1 MKVIEAEEDYQMKKN
16 LLVVLLMAVVLV
28 VSGCSGGGAYPEKD
42 ITFII
47 PFGTGGGTDIAGRFF
62 IAAIDEQIEDVN
74 MIPKNVPG
82 PAGST
87 GAKELYN
94 SDPDGY
100 TFLIA
105 PAAYPVANITGK
117 LEYTYEDY
125 TQVAQF
131 AKSNMA
137 LFVQADSPYNTVDDL
152 VAAAK
157 AQPGELK
164 FGASMGTLL
173 HFATL
178 GFEEHYDIEF
188 AKVAIGGATPMAP
201 ELQSGRIVGFIAAVG
216 VGKPLVDSGD
226 FRALAVYGDE
236 RNGALPDVQT
246 FTELGSPYSF
256 TQNLGVW
263 APKDT
268 PQEII
273 DLIAEAAEKACAEEG
288 FVSNMS
294 NVGQKVSY
302 LNGPDYTEVLK
313 GAFADSE
320 AVSYLYD

>member
-1 MKVIEAEEDYQMKKN
+1 MKKN
-16 LLVVLLMAVVLV
+16 LVVALLLVMVLV
-28 VSGCSGGGAYPEKD
+28 VSGCSGGDQYPDKD

-62 IAAIDEQIEDVN
+62 ISAIGEQIEDVN

-94 SDPDGY
+94 TDADGY

-105 PAAYPVANITGK
+105 PAAYPVAYLTEK

-125 TQVAQF
+125 AQVAQF
-131 AKSNMA
+131 STSNMA

-157 AQPGELK
+157 AAPGEIK

-178 GFEEHYDIEF
+178 GFEDHYGIEF
-188 AKVAIGGATPMAP
+188 DKVAIGGKTPMAP
-201 ELQSGRIVGFIAAVG
+201 ELQSGRIEGFIAAVG
-216 VGKPLVDSGD
+216 VGKALIDSGD

-236 RNGALPDVQT
+236 RNDALPEVET
-246 FTELGSPYSF
+246 FKELGSPYSF
-256 TQNLGVW
+256 NQMLGVW

-268 PQEII
+268 PQEVI
-273 DLIAEAAEKACAEEG
+273 DYITEAAKKACADPD
-288 FVSNMS
+288 FIANMG

-302 LNGPDYTEVLK
+302 LNPSEYKSSLK
-313 GAFADSE
+313 VAFGDSE
-320 AVSYLYD
+320 AVDYLYE

>member
-1 MKVIEAEEDYQMKKN
+1 MKKN
-16 LLVVLLMAVVLV
+16 LIVALLLVVVLV
-28 VSGCSGGGAYPEKD
+28 ISGCSGGGQYPEKD
-42 ITFII
+42 ITMII
-47 PFGTGGGTDIAGRFF
+47 PFASGGGTDIAGRFF
-62 IAAIDEQIEDVN
+62 ITALDEQIEDVN
-74 MIPKNVPG
+74 LIPKNVPG

-94 SDPDGY
+94 TDADGY

-105 PAAYPVANITGK
+105 PAAYPVAYLTDK

-125 TQVAQF
+125 AQVAQF
-131 AKSNMA
+131 ATSNMA
-137 LFVQADSPYNTVDDL
+137 LFVQADSPYATVDDL

-157 AQPGELK
+157 AAPGELK

-178 GFEEHYDIEF
+178 GFEDYYGVEF
-188 AKVAIGGATPMAP
+188 AKVAIGGSAPMAP
-201 ELQSGRIVGFIAAVG
+201 ELQSGRIEGFIAAISQ
-216 VGKPLVDSGD
+216 GKPLIDSGD

-236 RNGALPDVQT
+236 RNDALPDVPT

-256 TQNLGVW
+256 TQRLGVW

-273 DLIAEAAEKACAEEG
+273 DLMAAAAEKACSDADLIK
-288 FVSNMS
+288 NMGTI
-294 NVGQKVSY
+294 GQKVEY
-302 LNGPDYTEVLK
+302 LNAADYTETLK
-313 GAFADSE
+313 KAFAESE
-320 AVSYLYD
+320 SVKYLYE

>member
-1 MKVIEAEEDYQMKKN
+1 MKKN
-16 LLVVLLMAVVLV
+16 VFAVLLLVVALV
-28 VSGCSGGGAYPEKD
+28 VSGCSGGGQYPEKD

-62 IAAIDEQIEDVN
+62 ISALDEQIEEVN
-74 MIPKNVPG
+74 LIPKNVPG

-94 SDPDGY
+94 SDADGY
-100 TFLIA
+100 TFMIA

-117 LEYTYEDY
+117 LDYTYEDY
-125 TQVAQF
+125 TQIAQF
-131 AKSNMA
+131 SKSNMA
-137 LFVQADSPYNTVDDL
+137 LFVQASSPYYTVDDL

-157 AQPGELK
+157 EAPGELK

-188 AKVAIGGATPMAP
+188 NKVAIGGKTPMAP

-236 RNGALPDVQT
+236 RNAALPDVAT

-256 TQNLGVW
+256 TQNLGIW

-273 DLIAEAAEKACAEEG
+273 DLITEATEKACADED
-288 FVSNMS
+288 FITNMN
-294 NVGQKVSY
+294 NVGQKVSF
-302 LNGPDYTEVLK
+302 LNGSDYKEVLK
-313 GAFADSE
+313 NAFSDSE
-320 AVSYLYD
+320 AVSYLYE